1 MDIPAQ
7 GDVGARPAPRYVAI
21 KERIAL
27 AIESGAL
34 ARGTILTEAPFAAI
48 FGTSRTPVRTALNEL
63 CDGGLVSRF
72 EGRGFVVG
80 RPGEVAPHRTR
91 ITRAM
96 LGLSAPVSAEPPR
109 VSADRIAR
117 TLEKNL
123 MLALPFG
130 LHRINEKAAAD
141 HFDVSRTV
149 IRELFSRYQDR
160 GLIRK
165 DRSNHW
171 TIGPLTARDVS
182 HFFAIRGRLEP
193 LALTDSA
200 PHIPGS
206 EIARMR
212 QALDDAIDDVGALD
226 ADRIDALETDIHIT
240 LLAQSP
246 NASLLRMIQQSHI
259 ALVVNQVF
267 ASFVGPRP
275 FEIGFREHAM
285 ILDFLVRGSHTAAAQ
300 ALEEHIRL
308 SSHRTRQR
316 LMAISV
322 FPEPELPHY
331 LVRQSP

>member
-1 MDIPAQ
+1 MDIPDQ
-7 GDVGARPAPRYVAI
+7 TTVGARPTPRYVAI
-21 KERIAL
+21 KHQIAL
-27 AIESGAL
+27 AIDEGSL
-34 ARGTILTEAPFAAI
+34 PRGTILMEGPIATI

-63 CDGGLVSRF
+63 CDGGLISRF

-80 RPGEVAPHRTR
+80 ADGEVKPHRTPV
-91 ITRAM
+91 TRSM
-96 LGLSAPVSAEPPR
+96 LGLREPPSAEPPPA
-109 VSADRIAR
+109 SADRIAR
-117 TLEKNL
+117 TIEKSL
-123 MLALPFG
+123 VLALPFG
-130 LHRINEKAAAD
+130 LHRINEKAVAD

-149 IRELFSRYQDR
+149 VRELFSRYQDR

-193 LALTDSA
+193 LALMDSA
-200 PHIPGS
+200 AHISGA

-212 QALDDAIDDVGALD
+212 RDLDEAMDDVEGLD

-275 FEIGFREHAM
+275 FEIAFREHAM
-285 ILDFLVRGSHTAAAQ
+285 ILDFLTRGSHAAAAQ
-300 ALEEHIRL
+300 NLEEHIRL

-331 LVRQSP
+331 LVRQTL